1 MKARMLQIGKKV
13 GLGLTTLA
21 TLSTITLMIGT
32 NAWADRS
39 VSISVP
45 DGKLQLTN
53 PSSGTVTYS
62 VECYDK
68 VTGSNIITGFSS
80 VTLATKKMT
89 TITSAG
95 MCAAGQAPAKTLTQG
110 PFFCSGNVTYS
121 SAATLCGPNSHVCT
135 IANLSSSGADPNQFL
150 GYYWIKPQDAAS
162 TWYSTYDN
170 WGKNNQSQDAVAGK
184 KPNAPITYTKSMTQY
199 RCSEGSAGTG
209 AAIQGCSA
217 TGASNQYGTTC
228 CPDNNGFASCKVTI
242 HGTGVAAGHLQ
253 SPQFKGGAAF

>member
-1 MKARMLQIGKKV
+1 MKTRWQQIG
-13 GLGLTTLA
+13 LSLLTLT
-21 TLSTITLMIGT
+21 SITLMIGAT
-32 NAWADRS
+32 AWADRS

-68 VTGSNIITGFSS
+68 VTGSNIVTGFSN

-89 TITSAG
+89 TITGAG
-95 MCAAGQAPAKTLTQG
+95 MCAANQAPTKILPQG
-110 PFFCSGNVTYS
+110 PFFCSGTVTYS
-121 SAATLCGPNSHVCT
+121 AALSLCGPSSHVCT
-135 IANLSSSGADPNQFL
+135 IANLSTSAADPNQFL
-150 GYYWIKPQDAAS
+150 GYYWIKPQSGAS

-170 WGKNNQSQDAVAGK
+170 WGKNNQPQDSVTGK
-184 KPNAPITYTKSMTQY
+184 KPNAPISYNKSVASY

-209 AAIQGCSA
+209 ASIQGCSY
-217 TGASNQYGTTC
+217 ASVSGTYGTMC